1 MPGAVKVTSRKRE
14 DIHVSEVNIIGVDL
28 AKQVFQVH
36 GANADGSV
44 TFRKK
49 LSRAQ
54 FLPFLADQPHCTVA
68 MEACATAHGWGR
80 DIRELGHEVKLI
92 PPQYVKPFVKR
103 QKNDRAD
110 AEAITEAA
118 VRPTMQFVEVKT
130 VEQQSR
136 GMLFRSRQ
144 MFVGQRTQTI
154 NALRGH
160 LAEYGVIGPKSKA
173 GLKKLVAALD
183 DENNNLPDIVRA
195 TAQMYLEH
203 INALS
208 AKIGDLNKQMQAA
221 AKSSDKVRRLTSMPG
236 VGLQTALA
244 IEAFAPDMSC
254 FKRGRDFSA
263 WLGLVPKQNS
273 TGGKSRLGKVSKMGQ
288 KDIRSLLITGAMS
301 VISAATRFGVR
312 KGSWLARML
321 DRKPKMLVAI
331 TLANR
336 MARGLWAMLTKQEN
350 YRNPEVMA

>member
-1 MPGAVKVTSRKRE
+1 M
-14 DIHVSEVNIIGVDL
+14 SEVTIIGVDL

-36 GANADGSV
+36 GARADGSV
-44 TFRKK
+44 AFRKK

-54 FLPFLADQPHCTVA
+54 FMPFLAEQPQCMVA

-80 DIRELGHEVKLI
+80 EVGQLGHEVKLI
-92 PPQYVKPFVKR
+92 PPQYAKAYVKR

-118 VRPTMQFVEVKT
+118 SRPTMRFVEVKT

-136 GMLFRSRQ
+136 AMLFRSRQ
-144 MFVGQRTQTI
+144 MFVRQRTQSI

-173 GLKKLVAALD
+173 GIKKLRAALD
-183 DENNNLPDIVRA
+183 DETNGLPAIVRG
-195 TAQMYLEH
+195 TARIYVEH
-203 INALS
+203 IDLLATRVSDLTKQLQTE
-208 AKIGDLNKQMQAA
+208 AKA
-221 AKSSDKVRRLTSMPG
+221 SDTVRRLTTMPG

-244 IEAFAPDMSC
+244 IESFAPDMSC
-254 FKRGRDFSA
+254 FKRGRDFAA
-263 WLGLVPKQNS
+263 WLGLVPLQHS
-273 TGGKSRLGKVSKMGQ
+273 TGGKDRLGKVSKMGQ

-301 VISAATRFGVR
+301 VINAATRFGVCE
-312 KGSWLARML
+312 GSWLARML
-321 DRKPKMLVAI
+321 DRKPKLLVAI

-336 MARGLWAMLTKQEN
+336 MARGIWAMLTKREN

>member
-1 MPGAVKVTSRKRE
+1 M
-14 DIHVSEVNIIGVDL
+14 SEVNIIGVDL
-28 AKQVFQVH
+28 AKNVFQVH
-36 GANADGSV
+36 GARVDGSV
-44 TFRKK
+44 AYRKK

-54 FLPFLADQPHCTVA
+54 FMPFLAEQPQCTVA
-68 MEACATAHGWGR
+68 MEACATAHSWGR
-80 DIRELGHEVKLI
+80 EIGQQLGHEVKLI

-118 VRPTMQFVEVKT
+118 VRPTMRFVEVKT

-136 GMLFRSRQ
+136 AMLFRSRQ
-144 MFVGQRTQTI
+144 MFVAQRTQTI

-173 GLKKLVAALD
+173 GLKKLIAALD
-183 DENNNLPDIVRA
+183 DDTNGLPKLVRDTARAYVDHIDTLA
-195 TAQMYLEH
+195 TRISDLTKQLE
-203 INALS
+203 AL
-208 AKIGDLNKQMQAA
+208 
-221 AKSSDKVRRLTSMPG
+221 AKSSGKVQRVTTMPG

-254 FKRGRDFSA
+254 FKRGRDFAA
-263 WLGLVPKQNS
+263 WLGLVPLQQ
-273 TGGKSRLGKVSKMGQ
+273 GGKDRLGKVSKMGQ
-288 KDIRSLLITGAMS
+288 KDIRSLLIIGAMS
-301 VISAATRFGVR
+301 VIGAATRFGVR

-321 DRKPKMLVAI
+321 DRKPKLLVAI

-336 MARGLWAMLTKQEN
+336 MARGIWAMLTKQED
-350 YRNPEVMA
+350 YRNPEAMA

>member
-1 MPGAVKVTSRKRE
+1 M
-14 DIHVSEVNIIGVDL
+14 SEVSVIGVDL

-36 GANADGSV
+36 GARADGSV
-44 TFRKK
+44 AYRKK

-54 FLPFLADQPHCTVA
+54 FMPFLAEQPECTVA

-80 DIRELGHEVKLI
+80 EIGQLGHEVKLI
-92 PPQYVKPFVKR
+92 PPQYAKVYVKR

-110 AEAITEAA
+110 AEAIAEAA
-118 VRPTMQFVEVKT
+118 SRPTMRFVEVKT
-130 VEQQSR
+130 IEQQSR
-136 GMLFRSRQ
+136 AMLFRSRK
-144 MFVGQRTQTI
+144 MFIGQRTQSI
-154 NALRGH
+154 NALRDH

-173 GLKKLVAALD
+173 GLKKLIAALD
-183 DENNNLPDIVRA
+183 DESNGLPDLVRD
-195 TAQMYLEH
+195 TARMYLEH
-203 INALS
+203 IEALS
-208 AKIGDLNKQMQAA
+208 ARISDLTNQFKAE
-221 AKSSDKVRRLTSMPG
+221 AKSSGKVRILTTMPG

-254 FKRGRDFSA
+254 FKRGRDFAA
-263 WLGLVPKQNS
+263 WLGLVPMQHS
-273 TGGKSRLGKVSKMGQ
+273 TGGKDRLGKVSKMGQ

-301 VISAATRFGVR
+301 VITAATRFGVR

-336 MARGLWAMLTKQEN
+336 MARGIWAMLTKQEN
-350 YRNPEVMA
+350 YRNPEAVV